1 MSLSYRAPRLLVCFA
16 FACLASGCASL
27 GATAP
32 EPAAHPVVVS
42 VIDGDT
48 VTIAFPGGSEET
60 VRLLGVDTPET
71 VDPNRPEQCFGA
83 EASAHVRRLLPPGTP
98 VILERDVEARD
109 HFGRLL
115 AYVTRSD
122 NAVFV
127 NLDLVK
133 AGLADV
139 TFYEPNT
146 AFQSQFEHALTT
158 AKTQQTGLW
167 GTCGG
172 PDVALDPRG

>member
-1 MSLSYRAPRLLVCFA
+1 MA
-16 FACLASGCASL
+16 
-27 GATAP
+27 
-32 EPAAHPVVVS
+32 S

-48 VTIAFPGGSEET
+48 VIIRFPTGVEEP

-83 EASAHVRRLLPPGTP
+83 EASAHVRDLLPVGTA
-98 VILERDVEARD
+98 VALERDVEARD

-115 AYVTRSD
+115 AYITRVD
-122 NAVFV
+122 NSVFV
-127 NLDLVK
+127 NLDLVR

-146 AFQSQFEHALTT
+146 ALQSQFEHELTT
-158 AKTQQTGLW
+158 AKTQRIGLW
-167 GTCGG
+167 GACGG
-172 PDVALDPRG
+172 PDVALDPLG